1 MAKMPIGI
9 EAIVNTRIEVRRSI
23 KKGVLFPLYII

>member
-1 MAKMPIGI
+1 MAKMQIGI
-9 EAIVNTRIEVRRSI
+9 KKIVNTRIEARRSI